1 MGKTDTFNTKILFWK
16 MKILVGSL
24 NPVKIE
30 AVKEAFSLYFNNVE
44 VSGIEVES
52 EVPNQPVG
60 DQTFNGAL
68 NRANKLKFIS
78 DKENLHAEYF
88 VGIEGG
94 ISQIFNKWFAYGCMC
109 VMNKDEQ
116 IGFGLSPGF
125 ELPPKVVEQLL
136 KGKELG
142 HVMDEIMNEQNT
154 KQRGGAIAFFT
165 NGVMNRKELYVE
177 GLKTAIIPFLHNEL
191 FFNK

>member
-1 MGKTDTFNTKILFWK
+1 

-24 NPVKIE
+24 NPVKID
-30 AVKEAFSLYFNNVE
+30 AVKEAFSLYFNSVE
-44 VSGIEVES
+44 VSGIEVDS
-52 EVPNQPVG
+52 GVPNQPIG
-60 DQTFNGAL
+60 EQTFNGAL
-68 NRANKLKFIS
+68 YRANNLRYIS
-78 DKENLHAEYF
+78 EKENLRAEYF

-94 ISQIFNKWFAYGCMC
+94 ISQLFNKWFAYGCMC

-116 IGFGLSPGF
+116 TGFGLSPSF

-142 HVMDEIMNEQNT
+142 HVMDEIMHEQNT

-165 NGVMNRKELYVE
+165 NGVMNRKELYIE

>member
-1 MGKTDTFNTKILFWK
+1 
-16 MKILVGSL
+16 
-24 NPVKIE
+24 
-30 AVKEAFSLYFNNVE
+30 
-44 VSGIEVES
+44 
-52 EVPNQPVG
+52 
-60 DQTFNGAL
+60 
-68 NRANKLKFIS
+68 
-78 DKENLHAEYF
+78 
-88 VGIEGG
+88 
-94 ISQIFNKWFAYGCMC
+94 
-109 VMNKDEQ
+109 MNKDEQ
-116 IGFGLSPGF
+116 IGFGLSPSF

-154 KQRGGAIAFFT
+154 KLRGGAIAFFT